1 MEDKSTMLMKKL
13 KEDPVLAE
21 KLFSQETAEEAQT
34 VLAAEGMMFNME
46 EIKQLAAIVAKSM
59 VTDEEEISEEDLDN
73 VAGGTGFEYGS
84 VVFTR
89 GSW

>member
-34 VLAAEGMMFNME
+34 VLAAEGMIFDME
-46 EIKQLAAIVAKSM
+46 EIKQLEATVAKFM
-59 VTDEEEISEEDLDN
+59 VTDEAELSKEDLDN
-73 VAGGTGFEYGS
+73 VAGGTGFGS
-84 VVFTR
+84 GREHPVGR
-89 GSW
+89 W